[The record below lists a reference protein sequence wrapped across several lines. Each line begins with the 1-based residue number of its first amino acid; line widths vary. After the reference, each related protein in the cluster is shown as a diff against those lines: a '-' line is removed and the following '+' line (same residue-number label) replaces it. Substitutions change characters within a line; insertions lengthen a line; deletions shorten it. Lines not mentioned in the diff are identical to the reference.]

1 METPP
6 RDAGT
11 PPRFPAAPIRDRTDW
26 PVGPRFRALTCP
38 WLSLWSP
45 SGFQNGFHVCVQQG
59 GRRAAILLGFG
70 PFPWLPRFG
79 LSGSA
84 LRLCLP
90 GFRVTVPCPLQG
102 PHGVSCDVLAPGGG
116 NREVPPA
123 PHASVGLRSFR
134 HARRAVGLRRLTVG
148 LVSDQWER
156 AISIASGQSP
166 LQGPHGVSCD
176 VLAGLGF
183 CRGQWI
189 SRMVRSWLRP
199 GFVPAA
205 LISPG
210 FGRCCCNHLL
220 GSLDWLRPVVCP
232 KMGSRT
238 HIYIYIYII

>member
-6 RDAGT
+6 LGGRELLPDPHAGL
-11 PPRFPAAPIRDRTDW
+11 FRDRTDW

-102 PHGVSCDVLAPGGG
+102 PHGVSCDVLAVTDIVPWRWQSGGSPSPTRLCWLTELSA
-116 NREVPPA
+116 REA
-123 PHASVGLRSFR
+123 
-134 HARRAVGLRRLTVG
+134 
-148 LVSDQWER
+148 
-156 AISIASGQSP
+156 
-166 LQGPHGVSCD
+166 
-176 VLAGLGF
+176 
-183 CRGQWI
+183 CRGAPQANGW
-189 SRMVRSWLRP
+189 P
-199 GFVPAA
+199 G
-205 LISPG
+205 L
-210 FGRCCCNHLL
+210 
-220 GSLDWLRPVVCP
+220 
-232 KMGSRT
+232 
-238 HIYIYIYII
+238 